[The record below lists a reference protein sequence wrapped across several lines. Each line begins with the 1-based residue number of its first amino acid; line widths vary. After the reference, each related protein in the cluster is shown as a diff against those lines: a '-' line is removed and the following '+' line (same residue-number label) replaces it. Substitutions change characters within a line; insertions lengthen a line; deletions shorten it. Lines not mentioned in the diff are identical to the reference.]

1 MAEHSER
8 DRTQVRGKIVG
19 IVAGVLRWVGTLIA
33 VVLTVH
39 VVLTVFGA
47 NQDNAITQFV
57 AAWADPLSL
66 AFCDLFV
73 PQDEKLRVLA
83 DYGLAAVF
91 WLIVTS
97 IVVKL
102 VRRLG

>member
-8 DRTQVRGKIVG
+8 GGTQVRGRIVG
-19 IVAGVLRWVGTLIA
+19 IVAGVLRWVGTVIA

-39 VVLTVFGA
+39 VLLTVFGA
-47 NQDNAITQFV
+47 NQDNPITQFV
-57 AAWADPLSL
+57 ASWARPLSL
-66 AFCDLFV
+66 AFHDLFT

-83 DYGLAAVF
+83 DYGIAAVF
-91 WLIVTS
+91 WLVVTS
-97 IVVKL
+97 IAVKL